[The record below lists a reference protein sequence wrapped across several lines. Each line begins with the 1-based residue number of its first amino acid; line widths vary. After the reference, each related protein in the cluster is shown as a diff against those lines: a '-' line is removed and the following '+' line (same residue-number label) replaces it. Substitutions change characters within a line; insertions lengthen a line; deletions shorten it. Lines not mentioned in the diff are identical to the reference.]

1 MSHGT
6 IILNLQGNNA
16 LSSLIYTVCFSETE
30 NPTQAVSTSMH
41 PPKWYLETWKCM
53 SWLYLYSLFESK

>member
-41 PPKWYLETWKCM
+41 PQKWYLET
-53 SWLYLYSLFESK
+53 